1 MSEVIISD
9 EGRILLNRRKL
20 KPTDAE
26 RCVCG
31 DGTGADLK
39 VAHTPLGII
48 GATECWEHMQ
58 PLITYAMS
66 SMHEQIHIAAWPGN
80 NFNSPHYLTQA
91 YGNVIDLSRVYAM
104 QTQTFVLMTMPLIG
118 QDCLDFFCGNDPN
131 KLKVMNKGGGMA
143 QIISPMGDF
152 LCEWLPDDQDGI
164 VYADIDLNQILQA
177 KAMID
182 PVGQYSRP
190 DIFCLNINKNE
201 NPHTAVT
208 GEVPGKSAV
217 DRANDAFSDS
227 GGTAFVKNDHPSQD
241 SLLKI
246 SPNSWGNRGSK

>member
-1 MSEVIISD
+1 
-9 EGRILLNRRKL
+9 
-20 KPTDAE
+20 
-26 RCVCG
+26 
-31 DGTGADLK
+31 
-39 VAHTPLGII
+39 
-48 GATECWEHMQ
+48 
-58 PLITYAMS
+58 
-66 SMHEQIHIAAWPGN
+66 
-80 NFNSPHYLTQA
+80 
-91 YGNVIDLSRVYAM
+91 
-104 QTQTFVLMTMPLIG
+104 
-118 QDCLDFFCGNDPN
+118 
-131 KLKVMNKGGGMA
+131 
-143 QIISPMGDF
+143 
-152 LCEWLPDDQDGI
+152 
-164 VYADIDLNQILQA
+164 
-177 KAMID
+177 MID